1 MDNHSALQAANQ
13 ALTGRG
19 TKPDTR
25 LASTELRDVDARTGA
40 WEMAAMVSV
49 ALATIL
55 AVIAI
60 WFL

>member
-19 TKPDTR
+19 TKRDAK
-25 LASTELRDVDARTGA
+25 LASTELRDVDAKTGA
-40 WEMAAMVSV
+40 WEMAAMASV

-60 WFL
+60 WCL

>member
-1 MDNHSALQAANQ
+1 VDNHSALQAANQ

-19 TKPDTR
+19 TKRDAK
-25 LASTELRDVDARTGA
+25 LASSELRDVDAKTGA

-49 ALATIL
+49 ALAAIL
-55 AVIAI
+55 AVIAL

>member
-1 MDNHSALQAANQ
+1 VDNDSALQAANQ

-25 LASTELRDVDARTGA
+25 LSSAELRDVDAKAGA

-49 ALATIL
+49 ALATFL
-55 AVIAI
+55 AVLAI